1 MIKNK
6 NILITGGNGFIGI
19 NLANQLNK
27 NNYVKIY
34 DIKGGKDI
42 KNFKLLTKEL
52 RDVDIVFHFAALISV
67 EESTRKP
74 LEYIETNIIGS
85 YNVLKAAL
93 DNGVKKVIF
102 SSSAAVYGD
111 SPRNPKKELMPLI
124 PKSPYAFSKVA
135 VEKFMEIFRN
145 NGLNTISLRFFNVY
159 GPGQK
164 LNSSYS
170 SVIPIFI
177 KRALKNEDLIIYG
190 SGKQTRDFIY
200 VDDVTNA
207 CILAAEKGSEIFN
220 IGSGTPT
227 SINELSNLIIEITN
241 SKSKIKNDKQREGDI
256 VHSLADIT
264 KAKKYLGFK
273 PRYGIREGLKNTVEW
288 FKNQKN

>member
-6 NILITGGNGFIGI
+6 NILITGGNGFIGST
-19 NLANQLNK
+19 LANQLVRDNC
-27 NNYVKIY
+27 VKIY

-67 EESTRKP
+67 EEGTRKP
-74 LEYIETNIIGS
+74 LKYIETNIIGS

-102 SSSAAVYGD
+102 PSSAAVYGD

-177 KRALKNEDLIIYG
+177 NRTLKNEDLIIYG
-190 SGKQTRDFIY
+190 NGKQTRDFVY
-200 VDDVTNA
+200 VEDVINA
-207 CILAAEKGSEIFN
+207 CNLAAERGSGVFN

-227 SINELSNLIIEITN
+227 SISELSNLIIELTS
-241 SKSKIKNDKQREGDI
+241 SKSKIIYERKREGDI

-273 PRYGIREGLKNTVEW
+273 PKYGIREGLENTIEW
-288 FKNQKN
+288 FKK